1 MKISI
6 RKKLVFAVSGLV
18 IVLFA
23 AMAFLFINEK
33 KVEMAEDI
41 FAKAVAF
48 GRLTAPKL
56 ADDTDLYLLSD
67 SFVYFNREVGEVFA
81 QNDDV
86 ERLMVVRY
94 DGELVYDSLE
104 DQRARYEGEK
114 RLVDSDLLALVQS
127 ENLGL
132 EYLDGRAIY
141 LKGSDFVDKNE
152 QEVVRPEEGSLLS
165 YFVVPGSEDFGVVYF
180 LNYHN
185 LDQRVAAMVMRIVYL
200 ALFGMMIGFV
210 LAMLLSGQLT
220 KPILKL
226 VEGAKQIAMGN
237 FRAQVDIATRDEIK
251 DLGDS
256 FNHMA
261 EKLGESMQAQ
271 VYQARVGH
279 ELSLAKK
286 IQSQILPKDVPKVD
300 GLDLAA
306 GIIPAEEIGG
316 DIYDFLWPSEQK
328 LRLYL
333 GDVTGHGVPAGIVS
347 SLANALFYGFRE
359 VDSLKELLV
368 RVNGV
373 LKAKTL
379 PMMFM
384 TAAVLDYEVE
394 SGKCSYISA
403 GHEQIVH
410 YKAALGRAELLP
422 AGGLALGMMMEVE
435 QHVMEREIDFAEGDF
450 LVVYSDGIPEMW
462 RSKEEAYGM
471 ERFVEAVGRFGDLE
485 SALAIQEAILA
496 DVKEFSAGYPQ
507 MDDVTVMVVKRVKIN
522 D

>member
-1 MKISI
+1 MRISI

-56 ADDTDLYLLSD
+56 AEDTDLYLLSD
-67 SFVYFNREVGEVFA
+67 SFVYFNREVSEVFA

-94 DGELVYDSLE
+94 DGELVYDSFV

-114 RLVDSDLLALVQS
+114 RGVDRDLLALVQS

-132 EYLDGRAIY
+132 QYLDGGAIY
-141 LKGSDFVDKNE
+141 LKGGSFVDGNE
-152 QEVVRPEEGSLLS
+152 QEVARPKEGSLLS

-180 LNYHN
+180 LDYHN

-200 ALFGMMIGFV
+200 ALFGVMLGFV
-210 LAMLLSGQLT
+210 MAMVMSGQLT
-220 KPILKL
+220 RPILKL
-226 VEGAKQIAMGN
+226 VEGARQIAMGN

-261 EKLGESMQAQ
+261 LKLGESMQAQ

-286 IQSQILPKDVPKVD
+286 IQTQILPKAVPKVS
-300 GLDLAA
+300 GLDIAA

-316 DIYDFLWPSEQK
+316 DIYDFLWPSKDK
-328 LRLYL
+328 LRMYL

-347 SLANALFYGFRE
+347 SLSNALFYGFRE
-359 VDSLKELLV
+359 EVSLKELLV
-368 RVNGV
+368 KVNAV

-384 TAAVLDYEVE
+384 TAAVLDYELG
-394 SGKCSYISA
+394 SGKCSYVSA

-422 AGGLALGMMMEVE
+422 AGGLALGMMVEVG
-435 QHVMEREIDFAEGDF
+435 QHIVEREIDLAAGDF

-462 RSKEEAYGM
+462 KSKDEVYGM
-471 ERFVEAVGRFGDLE
+471 ARFVEAVGKFGDLD

-496 DVKEFSAGYPQ
+496 DVKQFSAGYPQ
-507 MDDVTVMVVKRVKIN
+507 MDDVTLMVVKKQGN
-522 D
+522 TL